1 MQKVT
6 SFTYS
11 FKKLYNYKTCKCSV
25 FLRVVVGSFSFLTLV
40 SVQIKMA
47 NFEDNEPRVE
57 EVDSDDEVPD
67 LEEVEETANVVGG
80 SSSPLLLCVH
90 I

>member
-1 MQKVT
+1 M
-6 SFTYS
+6 
-11 FKKLYNYKTCKCSV
+11 
-25 FLRVVVGSFSFLTLV
+25 RVVVGSFSFLTLV